1 MSLLLRIGIY
11 QFLPR
16 VKRKNM
22 QLFLWLLLLQGVLV
36 ELVERPKEHYV
47 GLGDQLV
54 EGRMALRN
62 EVEIRLYGLIDNRLP

>member
-1 MSLLLRIGIY
+1 
-11 QFLPR
+11 
-16 VKRKNM
+16 M

-36 ELVERPKEHYV
+36 ELVEWPKEHYV